1 MTIRPA
7 TTKDLSILLDFEQKI
22 IEAERPM
29 DPTLI
34 QDKKI
39 NYYSIED
46 YILSDHT
53 EVVVAEIEGE
63 IVGSG
68 YGQIRDRKNFFK
80 QKQLGYIGF
89 MYVKDQHR
97 GKGVSQEII
106 KHLCDWFASK
116 NLEEIRLTV
125 YDQNPRA
132 IRAYEK
138 VGFKKHLIEMR
149 VNLKDIN

>member
-7 TTKDLSILLDFEQKI
+7 TIEDLPILLDFEQKI

-39 NYYSIED
+39 SYYSVKD

-89 MYVKDQHR
+89 MYVKDKHR
-97 GKGVSQEII
+97 GKGVSQKII
-106 KHLCDWFASK
+106 KYLYDWFASK

-149 VNLKDIN
+149 INLNDID

>member
-1 MTIRPA
+1 MIIRTA
-7 TTKDLSILLDFEQKI
+7 IIEDLPILLDFEQKI

-34 QDKKI
+34 QNKKI
-39 NYYSIED
+39 SYYSVKD

-97 GKGVSQEII
+97 GKGVSQKII
-106 KHLCDWFASK
+106 KYLCDWFASK

-149 VNLKDIN
+149 VNLKDTN

>member
-1 MTIRPA
+1 MNIRPA
-7 TTKDLSILLDFEQKI
+7 ILEDLPTLLDFEQKI

-29 DPTLI
+29 DPTLK
-34 QDKKI
+34 QNEKI

-46 YILSDHT
+46 YILSDRT
-53 EVVVAEIEGE
+53 QVVVAEIEDK

-68 YGQIRDRKNFFK
+68 YGQIRDRLEYFE

-89 MYVKDQHR
+89 MYVTEEHR
-97 GKGVSQEII
+97 GKGVSQGII
-106 KHLCDWFASK
+106 KYLCDWFKTK

-125 YDQNPRA
+125 YDKNPRA

-138 VGFKKHLIEMR
+138 VGFEKHLIEMR
-149 VNLKDIN
+149 LNLND

>member
-7 TTKDLSILLDFEQKI
+7 TIEDLPILLDFEQKI

-39 NYYSIED
+39 SYYSVKD

-89 MYVKDQHR
+89 MYIKDEHR

-106 KHLCDWFASK
+106 KYLYDWFASK

-138 VGFKKHLIEMR
+138 VGFKRHLIEMR
-149 VNLKDIN
+149 INLNDLD